1 MEDGAGG
8 SEGRGSVQGDTVEC
22 REEHDGVWR
31 IRARVDR
38 RERGMQCGGER
49 ACVCFVESDREETR
63 ERDELRVAG

>member
-1 MEDGAGG
+1 M
-8 SEGRGSVQGDTVEC
+8 QGDTVEC

-38 RERGMQCGGER
+38 RERNAMWQRER

-63 ERDELRVAG
+63 DERDELRVAG